1 MSEITFERIA
11 ALVDSVPTVTVSVE
25 STVDIPAEIF
35 KYKVSSTGQDQYT
48 AVCTLQDLSTLGTVR
63 AGGVAFYRKSS
74 AAIAYDS
81 LSEAIEGKSDLVDE
95 IQALLDAFQLANGAF
110 LGTDNIRLEA

>member
-1 MSEITFERIA
+1 MSEITFERVA

-25 STVDIPAEIF
+25 STVDIPAQIF

-63 AGGVAFYRKSS
+63 AGGASFYRRSS
-74 AAIAYDS
+74 ATIVYDS
-81 LSEAIEGKSDLVDE
+81 LSEAIDGKADIVDE